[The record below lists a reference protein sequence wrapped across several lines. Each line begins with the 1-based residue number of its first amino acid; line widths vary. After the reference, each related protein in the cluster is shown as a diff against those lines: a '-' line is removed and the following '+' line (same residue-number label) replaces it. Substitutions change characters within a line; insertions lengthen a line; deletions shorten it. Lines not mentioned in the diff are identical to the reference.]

1 MDLIRALF
9 NQMSARLI
17 ALPDNDE
24 FQQTLK
30 KLGWYEPE
38 TRDWAYLRWDPD
50 AERLVPEPDRPRIG
64 YEKLAAVFESLQTLS
79 AEPGAVMRF
88 HPSRELQERM
98 TGRVLMFSLQIC
110 IHGDAARQI
119 REHLALLTGQ
129 GVTQLVGMSLRPERP
144 TRSNLA
150 NAIQKQIQEYYG

>member
-1 MDLIRALF
+1 
-9 NQMSARLI
+9 MS
-17 ALPDNDE
+17 
-24 FQQTLK
+24 QTQK
-30 KLGWYEPE
+30 IGGNYV
-38 TRDWAYLRWDPD
+38 YLRWDPD

-64 YEKLAAVFESLQTLS
+64 YEKLTAVFESLQTLS